1 MYFFFTERAR
11 IKVSEQEQIIG
22 GFVGKVTVCKTKYI
36 LFLSWIQYYI
46 KEQLETQ
53 LEKKMEARDGSA
65 QQQDLMI
72 NLPTDDK
79 PTGYT
84 QIT

>member
-1 MYFFFTERAR
+1 MYFFLQREQEL
-11 IKVSEQEQIIG
+11 SEQEQIIG
-22 GFVGKVTVCKTKYI
+22 GFVGKVTVCRTKYI

>member
-1 MYFFFTERAR
+1 M
-11 IKVSEQEQIIG
+11 KVFEQEQLDYTSSCWNSNY
-22 GFVGKVTVCKTKYI
+22 FYDQVARCKTDIY
-36 LFLSWIQYYI
+36 LFALD
-46 KEQLETQ
+46 LELYKRTAWGTAW
-53 LEKKMEARDGSA
+53 KKVEARDGSA

-84 QIT
+84 RIT